1 MKIEITNGE
10 NNPVTDFFS
19 SPSNTPVT
27 DEMKC
32 LSLIEV
38 MELPRERRT
47 IALRVLQAIKERDEA
62 RGKIENLKLQLGLWE
77 DGNLISE
84 ETLGEIRLLNE
95 QINGAFRERDEARDQ
110 LIHLRSCVYDVIHSL
125 KAGAFDEL
133 EKAWKEGLK

>member
-1 MKIEITNGE
+1 MTIEIIKGSE
-10 NNPVTDFFS
+10 NPVTDFFS

-62 RGKIENLKLQLGLWE
+62 REQLRIAVGLLSTQPQFANKHPE
-77 DGNLISE
+77 DVLD
-84 ETLGEIRLLNE
+84 
-95 QINGAFRERDEARDQ
+95 F
-110 LIHLRSCVYDVIHSL
+110 V
-125 KAGAFDEL
+125 
-133 EKAWKEGLK
+133 KEGAE

>member
-1 MKIEITNGE
+1 MTIEIIKGSE
-10 NNPVTDFFS
+10 NPVTDFFS

-62 RGKIENLKLQLGLWE
+62 RE
-77 DGNLISE
+77 
-84 ETLGEIRLLNE
+84 
-95 QINGAFRERDEARDQ
+95 Q

>member
-1 MKIEITNGE
+1 MTIEIIKGSD
-10 NNPVTDFFS
+10 NPVTDFFS

-62 RGKIENLKLQLGLWE
+62 REQLRIAVGLLSTQPQFANKHPE
-77 DGNLISE
+77 DVL
-84 ETLGEIRLLNE
+84 
-95 QINGAFRERDEARDQ
+95 AF
-110 LIHLRSCVYDVIHSL
+110 V
-125 KAGAFDEL
+125 
-133 EKAWKEGLK
+133 KEGAK

>member
-1 MKIEITNGE
+1 MTIEIIKGSE
-10 NNPVTDFFS
+10 NPVTDFFS

-62 RGKIENLKLQLGLWE
+62 R
-77 DGNLISE
+77 
-84 ETLGEIRLLNE
+84 
-95 QINGAFRERDEARDQ
+95 DQ